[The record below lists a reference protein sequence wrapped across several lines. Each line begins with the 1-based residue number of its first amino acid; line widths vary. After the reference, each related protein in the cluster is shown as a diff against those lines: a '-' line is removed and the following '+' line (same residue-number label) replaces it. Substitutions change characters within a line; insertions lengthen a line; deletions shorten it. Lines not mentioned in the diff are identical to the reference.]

1 MSDEKTLTD
10 EQREILDALAEM
22 IIPADDLDAGLE
34 GAGFAGIMETRN
46 KYQPWMG
53 ELYDVG
59 LRGLQQASQ
68 AFFGMS
74 FLQLDGDRRARVLQ
88 AIADGNSPGDVWTPD
103 CSALDFYVN
112 LHNDACFV
120 YCTQDEVW
128 EEIGFLG
135 ASFPK
140 GGYPD
145 YADPQ

>member
-1 MSDEKTLTD
+1 MEDKTLTD
-10 EQREILDALAEM
+10 EQRDILDTLAEM
-22 IIPADDLDAGLE
+22 IIPVDEMDAGLA

-59 LRGLQQASQ
+59 LRGIQQGSRALFGR
-68 AFFGMS
+68 AF
-74 FLQLDGDRRARVLQ
+74 LELDSGERARVLQ
-88 AIADGNSPGDVWTPD
+88 AIAAGNPPGDAWTAD

-128 EEIGFLG
+128 EKIGFLG